1 MQLPLKQKT
10 SGSYPDGGTYVPVM
24 ALPSKH
30 VVHNGEWE
38 SESPQECLESFVGHG
53 YCVNRCHR
61 HDGSR
66 LSGLSD
72 RVWR

>member
-38 SESPQECLESFVGHG
+38 SESPQECLLPDSYNGQYNSSTH
-53 YCVNRCHR
+53 Y
-61 HDGSR
+61 
-66 LSGLSD
+66 
-72 RVWR
+72 